1 MCVSLVLYDDHLT
14 NTSQNKK
21 KQNKTESNKKAQTTK
36 DNHQLSPEKN
46 HTDAFEWS
54 KYY

>member
-1 MCVSLVLYDDHLT
+1 MTIILQTHHKIK
-14 NTSQNKK
+14 N

-46 HTDAFEWS
+46 LTDAFEWS